1 MANPILRRDIQ
12 AVPVTF
18 EGQQMITF
26 MDPMRLAGGGFALH
40 IRVAP
45 LLGMMDGQ
53 HDLRDIQAALM
64 HLTGGSIVPIAH
76 VEALIDQ
83 FDKAFLLESDAF
95 RLKKASTM
103 EDFSRK
109 DIREPVLAGTSY
121 EKDPDRLR
129 THIAS
134 VEASLQVL
142 PEQDHD
148 IIGIL
153 APHIEIAAA
162 EMAYVDA
169 YRRIKGGRY
178 DLVIIL
184 GINHHG
190 TGEPYCLTE
199 KDYVTPLCTL
209 TTDKEFIC
217 QLKAGLPEGSVAGND
232 FDHMMEHSIEFQA
245 VFLAHYLGASAR
257 IVPVLCGGIHEY
269 LVSGKDPFC
278 DERFMAFRDGILRII
293 KQSGRNVLF
302 VSGVDFSHV
311 GYKFGH
317 SLPAGSL
324 IERAVAND
332 RRIIENLIDARA
344 EDIFQNARETNDQFN
359 VCGLSSMMLFS
370 SLIGSCKAELL
381 HHGTYDEPTT
391 NSAVTFASMVFA
403 RG

>member
-1 MANPILRRDIQ
+1 
-12 AVPVTF
+12 
-18 EGQQMITF
+18 
-26 MDPMRLAGGGFALH
+26 
-40 IRVAP
+40 
-45 LLGMMDGQ
+45 MMDGQ

-64 HLTGGSIVPIAH
+64 HLTGGSIVPIAD

-95 RLKKASTM
+95 RLKKTAVM
-103 EDFSRK
+103 EDFFRK
-109 DIREPVLAGTSY
+109 GTRDPVLAGTSY

-134 VEASLQVL
+134 VEASLPVL
-142 PEQDHD
+142 PDQDHD
-148 IIGIL
+148 IAGIL
-153 APHIEIAAA
+153 APHIEIATA
-162 EMAYVDA
+162 EKAYVDA
-169 YRRIKGGRY
+169 YRRIKGGKY

-209 TTDKEFIC
+209 VTDKEFVC
-217 QLKAGLPEGSVAGND
+217 QLKAGLPEGSVAVND

-245 VFLAHYLGASAR
+245 VFLAHYLGTSAR

-269 LVSGKDPFC
+269 LASGKDPFF
-278 DERFMAFRDGILRII
+278 DERFIAFKDGILRII

-311 GYKFGH
+311 GHKFGH

-324 IERAVAND
+324 IGRAIAND
-332 RRIIENLIDARA
+332 YLIIEHLINTRAR
-344 EDIFQNARETNDQFN
+344 DIFQNARETNDQFN

-370 SLIGSCKAELL
+370 SLIGSCTAELL
-381 HHGTYDEPTT
+381 HHGTYDEPST

>member
-64 HLTGGSIVPIAH
+64 HLTGGSIVPIAD

-95 RLKKASTM
+95 RLKKAATM

-129 THIAS
+129 AHIAS
-134 VEASLQVL
+134 VEASLPVL

-162 EMAYVDA
+162 
-169 YRRIKGGRY
+169 
-178 DLVIIL
+178 
-184 GINHHG
+184 
-190 TGEPYCLTE
+190 
-199 KDYVTPLCTL
+199 
-209 TTDKEFIC
+209 
-217 QLKAGLPEGSVAGND
+217 
-232 FDHMMEHSIEFQA
+232 
-245 VFLAHYLGASAR
+245 
-257 IVPVLCGGIHEY
+257 
-269 LVSGKDPFC
+269 
-278 DERFMAFRDGILRII
+278 
-293 KQSGRNVLF
+293 
-302 VSGVDFSHV
+302 
-311 GYKFGH
+311 
-317 SLPAGSL
+317 
-324 IERAVAND
+324 
-332 RRIIENLIDARA
+332 
-344 EDIFQNARETNDQFN
+344 
-359 VCGLSSMMLFS
+359 
-370 SLIGSCKAELL
+370 
-381 HHGTYDEPTT
+381 
-391 NSAVTFASMVFA
+391 
-403 RG
+403 

>member
-1 MANPILRRDIQ
+1 
-12 AVPVTF
+12 
-18 EGQQMITF
+18 MITF
-26 MDPMRLAGGGFALH
+26 IDPMRLAGGGFALH
-40 IRVAP
+40 VRVAP

-64 HLTGGSIVPIAH
+64 HLTGGSIVPIAD

-83 FDKAFLLESDAF
+83 FDQAFLLESDTF
-95 RLKKASTM
+95 RRKKTAVM

-109 DIREPVLAGTSY
+109 TIREPVLAGTSY
-121 EKDPDRLR
+121 EKEPDRLR
-129 THIAS
+129 AYIAS
-134 VEASLQVL
+134 VEALLPSL
-142 PEQDHD
+142 PDQDND
-148 IIGIL
+148 IVGIL

-162 EMAYVDA
+162 DKAYVDA
-169 YRRIKGGRY
+169 YRRIKGGKY

-190 TGEPYCLTE
+190 GGEPYCLTL

-209 TTDKEFIC
+209 NTDKEFVSE
-217 QLKAGLPEGSVAGND
+217 LKAGLPEGSVAVND

-245 VFLAHYLGASAR
+245 VFLAYYLGASAR

-278 DERFMAFRDGILRII
+278 DERVIAFRDGILRII
-293 KQSGRNVLF
+293 KQSGRKVLF

-324 IERAVAND
+324 IGRAAAND
-332 RRIIENLIDARA
+332 SLIIDHLINART
-344 EDIFQNARETNDQFN
+344 EDIFQNARDTNDQFN
-359 VCGLSSMMLFS
+359 VCGFSSMMLLS
-370 SLIGSCKAELL
+370 SLMGKCTAELL
-381 HHGTYDEPTT
+381 HHGTYDEPST